1 MAQISL
7 SDEQRQ
13 HLANILLSC
22 ERWAKT
28 ESMIDA
34 VASLGYMNKEAEVLK
49 DRSLRYS
56 NFMWQELEALCG
68 ETPDTLDL
76 YSMSDDV
83 DKI

>member
-13 HLANILLSC
+13 HLANIVLSC

-28 ESMIDA
+28 EAMIDS
-34 VASLGYMNKEAEVLK
+34 VSSLGYMEEEAQILK
-49 DRSLRYS
+49 DRSLRYN
-56 NFMWQELEALCG
+56 NFMWQEIEALCG

-76 YSMSDDV
+76 YSMSEEV
-83 DKI
+83 DKL

>member
-7 SDEQRQ
+7 SDDQRQ

-28 ESMIDA
+28 EAMINSVD
-34 VASLGYMNKEAEVLK
+34 SLGYMEKEAQVLK
-49 DRSLRYS
+49 DRSLLY
-56 NFMWQELEALCG
+56 NTYMWQEIEALCG

>member
-28 ESMIDA
+28 EAMIES
-34 VASLGYMNKEAEVLK
+34 VSNLGYMNKEAEVLK
-49 DRSLRYS
+49 DRSLRYN
-56 NFMWQELEALCG
+56 NFMWQELEVLCG